1 MSDHLLSP
9 IITAHCFWSP
19 RCKHTISDRPDAAH
33 AAMEA
38 HYAAAHG
45 RDMDR
50 ALGGH
55 RTVAQPRGCLACR
68 RGDHDLCTG
77 LDGPMTTHPDSLPR
91 CGCTCHERTAR

>member
-19 RCKHTISDRPDAAH
+19 RCKQTVSDRPDAAH

-50 ALGGH
+50 VLRSATGSTDATTQPGPD
-55 RTVAQPRGCLACR
+55 RTHTTTSPVVP
-68 RGDHDLCTG
+68 CTKET
-77 LDGPMTTHPDSLPR
+77 L
-91 CGCTCHERTAR
+91 

>member
-45 RDMDR
+45 RDIDR
-50 ALGGH
+50 ILGVTQARH
-55 RTVAQPRGCLACR
+55 VPTQS
-68 RGDHDLCTG
+68 DH
-77 LDGPMTTHPDSLPR
+77 
-91 CGCTCHERTAR
+91 